1 MECFQ
6 HYFALGVSVM
16 RMESGAA
23 STLYTPGSKPP
34 KSLSIQKKRPVN
46 CFLME
51 LHQGLNH
58 TAKSCVAY
66 RKCEVVLH
74 TDGNGVIQMSGKD
87 SYGTL
92 PSGLRLAFSG
102 VCPEGPIV
110 RADR

>member
-6 HYFALGVSVM
+6 HYFTLGVSVM

-58 TAKSCVAY
+58 TAKSCVA
-66 RKCEVVLH
+66 
-74 TDGNGVIQMSGKD
+74 
-87 SYGTL
+87 
-92 PSGLRLAFSG
+92 
-102 VCPEGPIV
+102 
-110 RADR
+110 